1 VHADPVR
8 SNAAC
13 RIRVLACGSASRL
26 LAVDGKTGIQ
36 ADVSIDDILRD
47 AVEAASAPVDGRTAR
62 AQRTRDAIV
71 DACLEL
77 VGEDDVRPTGPRVAS
92 RAGVSVRSV
101 FQHFDDLESLYAAV
115 SERSSARVAPL
126 IVPIDVSLSLD
137 ERILSLVRQR
147 ACVLEEISPVCRAAS
162 VHAPFSAELRR
173 RLQEGHDAMRSQAV
187 SVFEPELSAL
197 PTKKREQFEDVID
210 AATSWPNWNILRTF
224 QGRSVERAAQT
235 VELMLRSLLVGVDA
249 AKEPSR

>member
-1 VHADPVR
+1 V
-8 SNAAC
+8 
-13 RIRVLACGSASRL
+13 GSATRQGHKL
-26 LAVDGKTGIQ
+26 LSVDGKAGIQ
-36 ADVSIDDILRD
+36 PDVSIDDILRD
-47 AVEAASAPVDGRTAR
+47 AVDGATAPVDGRTAR

-126 IVPIDVSLSLD
+126 IVPIDMSLPLD
-137 ERILSLVRQR
+137 ERILSLVGQR
-147 ACVLEEISPVCRAAS
+147 ARVLEEISPVCRAAS

-173 RLQEGHDAMRSQAV
+173 RLHEGHDGMRRQAV
-187 SVFEPELSAL
+187 SVFEPELAAL
-197 PTKKREQFEDVID
+197 PPERRERFEDVID
-210 AATSWPNWNILRTF
+210 AVTSWPNWNILRTF

-235 VELMLRSLLVGVDA
+235 VELVLRSLLVGVDA
-249 AKEPSR
+249 AD